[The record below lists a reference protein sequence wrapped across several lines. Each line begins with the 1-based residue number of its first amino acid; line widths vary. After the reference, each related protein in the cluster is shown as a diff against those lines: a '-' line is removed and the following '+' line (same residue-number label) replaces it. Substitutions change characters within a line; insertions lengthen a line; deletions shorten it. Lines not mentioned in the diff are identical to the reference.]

1 MTRKKIIDGDNMK
14 VLKYFDAEDTD
25 SIVEHYK
32 NVGKWDDVSVDIDG
46 DVILTTKFNLKD
58 ER

>member
-46 DVILTTKFNLKD
+46 DVILYKEL
-58 ER
+58 